1 MEKRRPHHSLEDAIA
16 QIKVIGIGAFTR
28 TAIDGGRRMGLSGSA
43 LVKAA
48 CELGSSMFIKS
59 MTTHQNN
66 QIWQDVYHLPLES
79 GIVAYV
85 KITVIQNGKAVI
97 QFKERDDG

>member
-1 MEKRRPHHSLEDAIA
+1 MEKRRPHYSLEDAIA
-16 QIKVIGIGAFTR
+16 QIRVLGLGAFTK
-28 TAIDGGRRMGLSGSA
+28 TAIDGGRCMGLSGSS
-43 LVKAA
+43 LVMAV
-48 CELGSSMFIKS
+48 CELRSSMFIKS

-85 KITVIQNGKAVI
+85 KITVIQNGKVVI
-97 QFKERDDG
+97 QFKERNDG

>member
-1 MEKRRPHHSLEDAIA
+1 MEKRRPHYSLEDAIA
-16 QIKVIGIGAFTR
+16 QIRVLGLGAFTK
-28 TAIDGGRRMGLSGSA
+28 TAIDGGRSMGLNGSA

-48 CELGSSMFIKS
+48 CELKQAMFYKS

-85 KITVIQNGKAVI
+85 KITVLGNGKVVI
-97 QFKERDDG
+97 QFKERNDG